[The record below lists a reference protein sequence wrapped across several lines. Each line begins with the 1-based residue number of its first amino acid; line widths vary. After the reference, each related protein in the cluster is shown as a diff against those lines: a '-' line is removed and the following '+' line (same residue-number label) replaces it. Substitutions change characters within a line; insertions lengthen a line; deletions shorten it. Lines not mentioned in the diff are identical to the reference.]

1 MCECVGLLCTDCLSR
16 LTTPVHLQRLHSSKL
31 FVGCERW
38 IGRMCPV
45 LRYHPNTCLEG
56 LMKRERNESKRS
68 VGHVSN
74 PGPSV
79 YEASVLTTRP
89 TFSMI
94 VYARI
99 MNVRT

>member
-1 MCECVGLLCTDCLSR
+1 
-16 LTTPVHLQRLHSSKL
+16 
-31 FVGCERW
+31 
-38 IGRMCPV
+38 
-45 LRYHPNTCLEG
+45 
-56 LMKRERNESKRS
+56 MKRERNESKRS